1 MRKKGLHMKLSE
13 IQGEAAF
20 DVLADIIEPA
30 TTIISDPTFKELL
43 TSGKQLDTVKYLL
56 RNQKKPIME
65 IMAIVDGEDPK
76 TYKPNLLTIPIK
88 LVELLND
95 DAVMELFT
103 SAAPNTPPDGSG
115 SATETIQAEGQ

>member
-1 MRKKGLHMKLSE
+1 MKLSE

-30 TTIISDPTFKELL
+30 KTIISDPTFKELL